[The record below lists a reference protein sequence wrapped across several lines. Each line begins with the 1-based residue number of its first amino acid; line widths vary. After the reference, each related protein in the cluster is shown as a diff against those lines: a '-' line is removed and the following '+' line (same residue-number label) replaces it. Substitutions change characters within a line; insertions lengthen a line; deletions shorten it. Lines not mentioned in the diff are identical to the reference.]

1 MQARSSRRN
10 TPSFG
15 RTIPSAGV
23 PVTSHPS
30 CDNGMEV
37 QIFGVKNDA
46 NVRKAERF
54 FKERRA
60 RVHFVD
66 FKQRTPSKGELRR
79 FFQEFGEERLI
90 DRASKRVRALGLQT
104 AYYGDE
110 RWMEIA
116 TEEPLVLR
124 MPLVRKGNEL
134 TVGLAE
140 ETWRAWFDG

>member
-1 MQARSSRRN
+1 
-10 TPSFG
+10 
-15 RTIPSAGV
+15 
-23 PVTSHPS
+23 
-30 CDNGMEV
+30 MEV
-37 QIFGVKNDA
+37 QIFGIKNDA

-66 FKQRTPSKGELRR
+66 FKQRAPSKGELRR
-79 FFQEFGEERLI
+79 FFQKFGEARLI
-90 DRASKRVRALGLQT
+90 DRESKRFRALGLHT

-116 TEEPLVLR
+116 SDEPLVLR
-124 MPLVRKGNEL
+124 MPLVRRGADL

-140 ETWRAWFDG
+140 DVWNEWFSQG